1 MPARECTGAN
11 LALAQTYIAL
21 QYGAGGECE
30 PGSECV
36 QPCPFAYQCEGIGMS
51 EISATHLVPSQ
62 TIVHRSARTRLAYLD
77 GWRGLSIAL
86 VLIGHFFPVPGINLG
101 VLGVEFFFVLSGRLM
116 AEILFIERYPLKKFF
131 KRRFSRIYPALLV
144 FVVVAMIALSGT
156 FIVFKWKAALT
167 ALTFTY
173 NYAGILLNR
182 AGALDH
188 IWSLCI
194 EEHAYIILAAIS
206 AIVASRSR
214 VVPLLLVLALLAMA
228 NGAVSYW
235 FLHMDYEA
243 TYWRT
248 DVHIASILLSA
259 AVCLLKADG
268 KLPALLK
275 GPYVAVAAAV
285 GAVFLFMDSVPT
297 PIHYLIAVPL
307 LATAVNALDFST
319 RFLSGWL
326 SSLPMTTLGL
336 WSYSLYLWQQPF
348 YKFVYEQGSNPWP
361 MLAGV
366 FACALCS
373 YYLIERPA
381 REWLNRNW

>member
-1 MPARECTGAN
+1 
-11 LALAQTYIAL
+11 
-21 QYGAGGECE
+21 
-30 PGSECV
+30 
-36 QPCPFAYQCEGIGMS
+36 MS
-51 EISATHLVPSQ
+51 EISATHLVPSRA
-62 TIVHRSARTRLAYLD
+62 IADRSARTRLAYLD

-86 VLIGHFFPVPGINLG
+86 VLIGHFFPIPGINLG

-144 FVVVAMIALSGT
+144 FVVLAMIALSAT
-156 FIVFKWKAALT
+156 FIAFKWKAAVT

-214 VVPLLLVLALLAMA
+214 VIPLLLVLAALAMA
-228 NGAVSYW
+228 NGALSYW
-235 FLHMDYEA
+235 FLHMDYET

-259 AVCLLKADG
+259 AICLLKADG
-268 KLPALLK
+268 KLPSLLT
-275 GPYVAVAAAV
+275 GPYVAVAAAA
-285 GAVFLFMDSVPT
+285 GAVFLFTDAVPT
-297 PIHYLIAVPL
+297 PIHYLVAVPL
-307 LATAVNALDFST
+307 LAIAVNALDFST
-319 RFLSGWL
+319 RFLSEWL

-361 MLAGV
+361 MLVGV

>member
-1 MPARECTGAN
+1 
-11 LALAQTYIAL
+11 
-21 QYGAGGECE
+21 
-30 PGSECV
+30 
-36 QPCPFAYQCEGIGMS
+36 MS
-51 EISATHLVPSQ
+51 DISATHMVRSL
-62 TIVHRSARTRLAYLD
+62 TLTDRSARTRLAYLD

-144 FVVVAMIALSGT
+144 FVIVAMIALSGT
-156 FIVFKWKAALT
+156 FIAFKWKAALT

-173 NYAGILLNR
+173 NYAGILATR

-188 IWSLCI
+188 IWSLCV
-194 EEHAYIILAAIS
+194 EEHAYIILALIS
-206 AIVASRSR
+206 ALVSSRNR
-214 VVPLLLVLALLAMA
+214 VVPLLVTLALLAMA
-228 NGAVSYW
+228 NGAISYW
-235 FLHMDYEA
+235 IFDLDYET

-259 AVCLLKADG
+259 SICLLKAEG
-268 KLPALLK
+268 RLPAVFR
-275 GPYVAVAAAV
+275 GTHVALAATV
-285 GAVFLFMDSVPT
+285 GAVVLFLDPVPT
-297 PIHYLIAVPL
+297 PIHYLLAVPL
-307 LATAVNALDFST
+307 LALAVNALDFNT
-319 RFLSGWL
+319 GYLTGLL
-326 SSLPMTTLGL
+326 SSSPMTMLGL

-373 YYLIERPA
+373 YYVVERPA

>member
-1 MPARECTGAN
+1 
-11 LALAQTYIAL
+11 
-21 QYGAGGECE
+21 
-30 PGSECV
+30 
-36 QPCPFAYQCEGIGMS
+36 MS
-51 EISATHLVPSQ
+51 EISATHLVPPQSTAQ
-62 TIVHRSARTRLAYLD
+62 QSARTRLAYLD

-116 AEILFIERYPLKKFF
+116 GEILFVERYPLKKFF

-144 FVVVAMIALSGT
+144 FVVAAMIALSGT
-156 FIVFKWKAALT
+156 FIAFKWKAALT

-173 NYAGILLNR
+173 NYAGIFVNR

-188 IWSLCI
+188 IWSLCV

-206 AIVASRSR
+206 AVVASRNR
-214 VVPLLLVLALLAMA
+214 VIPLLLVLALLAMA

-235 FLHMDYEA
+235 FLHMNYEA

-259 AVCLLKADG
+259 AICLLKAEG
-268 KLPALLK
+268 NLPGFLK
-275 GPYVAVAAAV
+275 GRYVALAAAAS
-285 GAVFLFMDSVPT
+285 AVVLFMDPVPT
-297 PIHYLIAVPL
+297 PIHYLVAVPL
-307 LATAVNALDFST
+307 LAIAVNALDFST
-319 RFLSGWL
+319 RIFSDLL
-326 SSLPMTTLGL
+326 SSWPMATLGL

-361 MLAGV
+361 MLAAA

>member
-1 MPARECTGAN
+1 MTD
-11 LALAQTYIAL
+11 
-21 QYGAGGECE
+21 
-30 PGSECV
+30 
-36 QPCPFAYQCEGIGMS
+36 
-51 EISATHLVPSQ
+51 ISATHVVPP
-62 TIVHRSARTRLAYLD
+62 RSVADKGVRTRLAYLD

-131 KRRFSRIYPALLV
+131 KRRFSRIYPALLI
-144 FVVVAMIALSGT
+144 FVVVTLIALSGT
-156 FIVFKWKAALT
+156 FVAFKWKAALT

-173 NYAGILLNR
+173 NYAGILVTR

-188 IWSLCI
+188 IWSLCV
-194 EEHAYIILAAIS
+194 EEHAYIILALIS
-206 AIVASRSR
+206 ATVPGRNR
-214 VVPLLLVLALLAMA
+214 VIPLLVTLALLAMA

-235 FLHMDYEA
+235 VFRLDYEH

-259 AVCLLKADG
+259 SICLLKAEG
-268 KLPALLK
+268 RLPAVFM
-275 GPYVAVAAAV
+275 GRHVALAASV
-285 GAVFLFMDSVPT
+285 GAVVLFLDPVST
-297 PIHYLIAVPL
+297 PIHYLLAVPL
-307 LATAVNALDFST
+307 LALAVNALDFSSRT
-319 RFLSGWL
+319 LSGLL
-326 SSLPMTTLGL
+326 SSWPMATLGL

-348 YKFVYEQGSNPWP
+348 YKFVYEQGSNPWL
-361 MLAGV
+361 MLACV

-373 YYLIERPA
+373 YYVVERPA

>member
-1 MPARECTGAN
+1 MTD
-11 LALAQTYIAL
+11 
-21 QYGAGGECE
+21 
-30 PGSECV
+30 
-36 QPCPFAYQCEGIGMS
+36 
-51 EISATHLVPSQ
+51 ISATHVVPPRS
-62 TIVHRSARTRLAYLD
+62 VADRSARTRLAYLD

-86 VLIGHFFPVPGINLG
+86 VLIGHFFPVAGINLG

-116 AEILFIERYPLKKFF
+116 AEILFVERYPLKKFF

-144 FVVVAMIALSGT
+144 FVIVSMIALSGT
-156 FIVFKWKAALT
+156 FVAFKWKAALT

-173 NYAGILLNR
+173 NYAGILVNR

-188 IWSLCI
+188 IWSLCV

-206 AIVASRSR
+206 ALVASRSR
-214 VVPLLLVLALLAMA
+214 VIPLLLVLAVLATA

-235 FLHMDYEA
+235 FLHMDYET

-259 AVCLLKADG
+259 AICLLKTDG

-275 GPYVAVAAAV
+275 GPYVAVAAAIS
-285 GAVFLFMDSVPT
+285 AVLLFMDPVPT
-297 PIHYLIAVPL
+297 PIHYLVAVPL
-307 LATAVNALDFST
+307 LALAVNALDFST
-319 RFLSGWL
+319 RLFSGLL
-326 SSLPMTTLGL
+326 SSWPMATLGL

-348 YKFVYEQGSNPWP
+348 YKFVYERGSDPWL

-373 YYLIERPA
+373 YYVIERPS

>member
-1 MPARECTGAN
+1 
-11 LALAQTYIAL
+11 
-21 QYGAGGECE
+21 
-30 PGSECV
+30 
-36 QPCPFAYQCEGIGMS
+36 MS
-51 EISATHLVPSQ
+51 EVSVTHLAPPLSVAD
-62 TIVHRSARTRLAYLD
+62 RSARTRLAYLD

-116 AEILFIERYPLKKFF
+116 GEILFIERYPLKKFF

-144 FVVVAMIALSGT
+144 FVAVAMVALSGT
-156 FIVFKWKAALT
+156 FIAFKWKAALT

-173 NYAGILLNR
+173 NYAGILVTR

-188 IWSLCI
+188 IWSLCV
-194 EEHAYIILAAIS
+194 EEHAYVILALIS
-206 AIVASRSR
+206 ATVARRDR
-214 VVPLLLVLALLAMA
+214 VIPLLLALALLAMA

-235 FLHMDYEA
+235 VFRLDYET

-259 AVCLLKADG
+259 SICLLKADG
-268 KLPALLK
+268 RLPAMLK
-275 GPYVAVAAAV
+275 GPYVALAAAA
-285 GAVFLFMDSVPT
+285 GAVLLFMDPVPT
-297 PIHYLIAVPL
+297 PIHYLVAVPL
-307 LATAVNALDFST
+307 LAIAVNALDFST
-319 RFLSGWL
+319 QFFSGLL
-326 SSLPMTTLGL
+326 SSWPMATLGL

-348 YKFVYEQGSNPWP
+348 YKFVYEQGSDPWL

-373 YYLIERPA
+373 YYVIERPA